1 MEIENHNE
9 RPPFLKVI
17 CILSWINAGVSIL
30 SSSLFRMISGNI
42 SQAMNVISD
51 QTAKEE
57 MMLQL
62 EFLDKNSLWI
72 VLLYLGSILGVY
84 LMWNRNKNGFYVY
97 TAVHVALVLLPFT
110 FFPFSAVDLI
120 TSSLVTVGFVFMY
133 SRNLYY
139 MKS

>member
-42 SQAMNVISD
+42 SQAMDVISD

-110 FFPFSAVDLI
+110 SACP
-120 TSSLVTVGFVFMY
+120 
-133 SRNLYY
+133 R
-139 MKS
+139 